1 MITNLEVNLLATIQQ
16 YMPFLS
22 SDLVALAILL
32 VMFIGFIREV
42 YAPEIIAFAGAVFMV
57 ALGLVELESFERALS
72 NPAPWTIAALFVLSG
87 ALTRTGVVAL
97 FSTAINSSAKT
108 HPKMTLVLGAIIIM
122 ILSGVMNNTPVVVIM
137 LPIVLRLGKDLGLSA
152 SKTLIPLS
160 YLTILGG
167 MLTLLGTSTNILVDG
182 VAREAGQ
189 KAFTIFEVTP
199 LAAIL
204 ALVGF
209 IYIFLFAKHL
219 LPTRSSMA
227 EMLVDR
233 KKMSFYTEVAV
244 PEGSPI
250 IGRAVM
256 GVELFKRDGM
266 RVIDVL
272 RGDESLRRQFPDVS
286 LEEGDR
292 VVLKTGVNEL
302 LGLKESRALAMV
314 DKLSSRKTNTVEALI
329 TPDCGLVGKRLGSLR
344 LRRRYGVYP
353 LAVHRRAQN
362 LGRQLD
368 DIVIRVGDTLLLEG
382 APEDIHR
389 VSQDMRLIDLSETSE
404 RSYRRGKAPWVLII
418 WIAML
423 VLSSTG
429 FIPLFFAALIGVA
442 LVLLARAIDLDE
454 AIESVEG
461 QILVLIFAMLVVGK
475 GMENSGAIQ
484 LVVDFVTPLMMGLPA
499 PLLIWMV
506 FILTSTMTEMLS
518 NNAVAVIMTPVA
530 IALSVSLGIDAR
542 PLIVAVMIGASC
554 AFATP
559 IGYQTNAMVYGPGG
573 YKFSDFIRVGL
584 PLNLIIGVVASFLIP
599 WFFPL

>member
-1 MITNLEVNLLATIQQ
+1 MLIWEANLLATIQQ
-16 YMPFLS
+16 YLPFLS
-22 SDLVALAILL
+22 SELVALAILL
-32 VMFIGFIREV
+32 IMFAGFIREI

-57 ALGLVELESFERALS
+57 ALGIVELESFENALS

-97 FSTAINSSAKT
+97 FSTAINNSAKT
-108 HPKMTLVLGAIIIM
+108 HPKLTLIIGAIVIM

-167 MLTLLGTSTNILVDG
+167 TLTLLGTSTNILVDG

-199 LAAIL
+199 LAAII

-209 IYIFLFAKHL
+209 AYIFLFAKHL
-219 LPTRSSMA
+219 LPIRSSMA

-244 PEGSPI
+244 PEGSPV
-250 IGRAVM
+250 IGRDVM
-256 GVELFKRDGM
+256 SVELFKRDGM

-292 VVLKTGVNEL
+292 IVLKTGVNEL
-302 LGLKESRALAMV
+302 LGLKESRSLAMV

-389 VSQDMRLIDLSETSE
+389 VSQDMRLVDLSETSE
-404 RSYRRGKAPWVLII
+404 RSYRRGKAPWVLTI
-418 WIAML
+418 WVAML

-461 QILVLIFAMLVVGK
+461 QILVLIFSMLVVGK
-475 GMENSGAIQ
+475 GMENSGAVDM
-484 LVVDFVTPLMMGLPA
+484 VVDFVTPFMMGLPA
-499 PLLIWMV
+499 PIMIWMV

-530 IALSVSLGIDAR
+530 IVLAASLGIDAR

-584 PLNLIIGVVASFLIP
+584 PLNIIIGIVASLLIP

>member
-1 MITNLEVNLLATIQQ
+1 MLANIQE
-16 YMPFLS
+16 YLPFLS
-22 SDLVALAILL
+22 SELVALLILVL
-32 VMFIGFIREV
+32 MFYGFVREV
-42 YAPEIIAFAGAVFMV
+42 YAPEIIAFSGAVLMV
-57 ALGLVELESFERALS
+57 ALGLVELESFEEALS

-97 FSTAINSSAKT
+97 FSSAINKAAKS
-108 HPKMTLVLGAIIIM
+108 HPKLTLVFGAVFIM
-122 ILSGVMNNTPVVVIM
+122 ILSSVMNNTPVVVIM
-137 LPIVLRLGKDLGLSA
+137 IPIVLRLGKDLGLSA

-167 MLTLLGTSTNILVDG
+167 MMTLLGTSTNILVDG
-182 VAREAGQ
+182 VARAAGE

-199 LAAIL
+199 LAAII
-204 ALVGF
+204 AAVGF
-209 IYIFLFAKHL
+209 AYIFLFARHL

-227 EMLVDR
+227 DMLIDR

-244 PEGSPI
+244 PTGSPVV
-250 IGRAVM
+250 GRMVM
-256 GVELFKRDGM
+256 EVELFKRDGM

-272 RGDESLRRQFPDVS
+272 RGDESLRRQFPAVE

-329 TPDCGLVGKRLGSLR
+329 TPDCGLVGKRLGDLR

-389 VSQDMRLIDLSETSE
+389 VSQDMRLVDLSETSE
-404 RSYRRGKAPWVLII
+404 RSYRRQKAPWVLVI
-418 WIAML
+418 WVAML
-423 VLSSTG
+423 LLSSTG

-461 QILVLIFAMLVVGK
+461 QILVLIFSMLVVGK

-484 LVVDFVTPLMMGLPA
+484 LVVDFATPHMMGLPA
-499 PLLIWMV
+499 IVMIWLV
-506 FILTSTMTEMLS
+506 FNLTSMMTEMLS

-530 IALSVSLGIDAR
+530 IALAGSLGVDAR
-542 PLIVAVMIGASC
+542 PFIVAVMIAASC

-573 YKFSDFIRVGL
+573 YKFSDFLRIGM
-584 PLNLIIGVVASFLIP
+584 PLNILIGVVASVLIP
-599 WFFPL
+599 LFFPL